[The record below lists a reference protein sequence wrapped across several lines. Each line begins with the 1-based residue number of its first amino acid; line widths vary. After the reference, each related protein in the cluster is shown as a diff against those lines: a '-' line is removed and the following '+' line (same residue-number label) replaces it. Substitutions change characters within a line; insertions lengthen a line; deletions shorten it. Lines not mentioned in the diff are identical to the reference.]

1 MDLLREEALERRHK
15 AGKRRGEKDLFV
27 LRVTH
32 KTALNPS
39 GSLQPLSPAKRGGG
53 RFFFIP
59 FTKEVYFRL
68 KRKAECIQAHF
79 TWITDTI
86 FDIK

>member
-39 GSLQPLSPAKRGGG
+39 GSLQPLSPAKKGGG
-53 RFFFIP
+53 GGSFSFHSQRRFI
-59 FTKEVYFRL
+59 L
-68 KRKAECIQAHF
+68 
-79 TWITDTI
+79 D
-86 FDIK
+86 